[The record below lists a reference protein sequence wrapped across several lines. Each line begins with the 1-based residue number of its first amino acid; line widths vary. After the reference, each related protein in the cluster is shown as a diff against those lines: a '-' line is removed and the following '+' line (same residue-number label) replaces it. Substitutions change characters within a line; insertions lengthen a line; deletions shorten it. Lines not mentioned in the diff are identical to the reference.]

1 MKQGHRVRIAT
12 HEDFRSF
19 VTENKLEFYNIG
31 GDPKEL
37 MSYMVRSKHPI
48 MRIRVCDFRLIGV
61 TDPGLMP
68 GFESLT
74 NGDIGRKRKMLG
86 EILCGCW
93 DACTQS
99 DPEESQPFVADAII
113 SNPPAF
119 AHVHCAE
126 ALGIPLQMSFS
137 GYSKRVWN
145 IRHSHCKFEAMP
157 WSPTTSFPHPLVK
170 ILRSNAEEGL
180 TNYLSYAVAE
190 LMTWQG

>member
-1 MKQGHRVRIAT
+1 LALGQELLRQGHRVRIAT

-37 MSYMVRSKHPI
+37 MSYMVRSKHPV
-48 MRIRVCDFRLIGV
+48 MGTWFYAFRLIGV

-68 GFESLT
+68 GFESLK

-86 EILCGCW
+86 EILSGCW

-99 DPEESQPFVADAII
+99 DPKDSRPFVADAII

-119 AHVHCAE
+119 AHIHCAE

-137 GYSKRVWN
+137 EYS
-145 IRHSHCKFEAMP
+145 
-157 WSPTTSFPHPLVK
+157 
-170 ILRSNAEEGL
+170 
-180 TNYLSYAVAE
+180 
-190 LMTWQG
+190 